1 MTGTKKM
8 AQSTGKVSLV
18 SLLNEITQIT
28 TSWIRGNVLKDDYGD
43 LTPMIEHS
51 LTSVVPDSDR
61 ALMVRL
67 GCELKGEDWHEALP
81 AMAAWEL
88 LNINLLVTDDFFDKR
103 TTSRMGVETICQ
115 KWGEEACLVLGF
127 LLTSIA
133 SEALISAW
141 NKSSK
146 WSLHDALEVLTWATK
161 WEYYSQ
167 LQESQLLKI
176 PISETT
182 IEMYIDLIR
191 NSTAVGIAG
200 SFEIG
205 CVMGSGNKKER
216 DNFRDFGMD
225 LGCLLQIRD
234 DLIDYIYNET
244 LIKKGPFNDLFTKKR
259 RLPLLAAYW
268 EGSQIEKRRI
278 EKILRKKIPNLKDAL
293 IITEMITSP
302 KVEKRIQSITDIFEQ
317 SAGKKL
323 SRLPEIQPAKLIL
336 LELVEL
342 FTEL

>member
-1 MTGTKKM
+1 M
-8 AQSTGKVSLV
+8 SLIKQLKDV
-18 SLLNEITQIT
+18 TQIT
-28 TSWIRGNVLKDDYGD
+28 TDWIRENVLRDDYGD
-43 LTPMIEHS
+43 LTPMIEHA
-51 LTSVVPDSDR
+51 LTSTVPDSDR
-61 ALMVRL
+61 AIMVKL
-67 GCELKGEDWHEALP
+67 GCELKGEDWREALP

-88 LNINLLVTDDFFDKR
+88 LNINLLVTDDFFDRR
-103 TTSRMGVETICQ
+103 TTPRMGKKTISQ
-115 KWGEEACLVLGF
+115 KWGEEACLVTGF
-127 LLTSIA
+127 VLTSIA

-141 NKSSK
+141 RKSSK

-167 LQESQLLKI
+167 FQESQLVNI

-182 IEMYIDLIR
+182 LEMYVDLIK

-200 SFEIG
+200 SFELG
-205 CVMGSGNKKER
+205 CVMGRGNKKER
-216 DNFRDFGMD
+216 ANFREFGMD

-268 EGSQIEKRRI
+268 EGSQIEKKRI
-278 EKILRKKIPNLKDAL
+278 ENILMKKALNLKDAL

-302 KVEKRIQSITDIFEQ
+302 KVEQRVQSITHIVEQ
-317 SAGKKL
+317 SARKNL
-323 SRLPEIQPAKLIL
+323 ARLPEIQPAKLIL
-336 LELVEL
+336 SDLIEL